1 MRKIL
6 ERQQVGPTMSEL
18 VVSLHEIASRLG
30 KFRRPPRPLD
40 PETLLSLL
48 KSEELSAGFYY
59 PGKVVLWIAIP
70 STYWHTVGGNKFRSL
85 YYDTDNAQESGTFKV
100 RIGQFAGE
108 YLKALSQSKMGKD
121 IETFKEELQKALET
135 GPSGYEVVI
144 LEDQWANYL
153 KRHNL
158 EYPLPEKRS
167 TSGRHENPSWRDV
180 SVIVGAYLIKHM
192 QSTNEQV
199 KLEHAAEQIFHLAK
213 DHNIANPPAAATI
226 KDHLSKIFAT
236 AETIS
241 IG

>member
-1 MRKIL
+1 
-6 ERQQVGPTMSEL
+6 MSEL
-18 VVSLHEIASRLG
+18 VISLHEIASRLG

-48 KSEELSAGFYY
+48 KSGELKTGFHY
-59 PGKVVLWIAIP
+59 PGQVTLWIAIP
-70 STYWHTVGGNKFRSL
+70 PKYWLTVGADKIRSV
-85 YYDTDNAQESGTFKV
+85 YYEDDNEQRPGTFKV
-100 RIGQFAGE
+100 RIGEFAAE
-108 YLKALSQSKMGKD
+108 YLKALSQAKIGKNAA
-121 IETFKEELQKALET
+121 IVQEEFKIALET
-135 GPSGYEVVI
+135 AGRRYDVVI
-144 LEDQWANYL
+144 TEDEWASYL
-153 KRHNL
+153 KRHSL

-192 QSTNEQV
+192 QTTTELV

-226 KDHLSKIFAT
+226 KDHLSKILAT
-236 AETIS
+236 VESIS